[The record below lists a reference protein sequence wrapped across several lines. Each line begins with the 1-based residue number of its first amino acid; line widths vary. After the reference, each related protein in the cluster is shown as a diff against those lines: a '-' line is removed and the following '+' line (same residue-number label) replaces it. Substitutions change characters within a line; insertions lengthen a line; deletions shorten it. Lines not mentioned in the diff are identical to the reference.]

1 MIRKGK
7 CVNFTSCLTA
17 YRGEEITIS
26 QGDFVC
32 PECGKTLQPAATAKG
47 GNLKI
52 AALVIGGIIVVALV
66 GIFVLGSILSRFQKA
81 SELADQ
87 QAVAAATP
95 TPTTAPAE
103 ATTTAPA
110 SSATPAETPVA
121 EAAPAPDAVVAEA
134 KPNLDKD
141 DAQNRAVKAEVL
153 KRIDLMPNVS
163 EDNKDK
169 LYMSVDRARQMGR
182 MLVIPFASGSTR
194 MAEGDVAKLRDALHE
209 PAIKTLLDDPTAV
222 FVVLGFADMS
232 GDPKANIKISDTRAE
247 SVINTM
253 REECGV
259 ANVMHAVGM
268 GGSQLFDTSGKEK
281 NRVVEIWAVLP

>member
-17 YRGEEITIS
+17 YRSEEITVS

-32 PECGKTLQPAATAKG
+32 PECGKPLQPALQSKG

-52 AALVIGGIIVVALV
+52 AAMIIGAIILIALV
-66 GIFVLGSILSRFQKA
+66 GILVLGSILSRWQKA
-81 SELADQ
+81 SEIADQ
-87 QAVAAATP
+87 QAAAAATP
-95 TPTTAPAE
+95 VPTTAPVAV
-103 ATTTAPA
+103 TDSTPAP
-110 SSATPAETPVA
+110 SAAPAETPA
-121 EAAPAPDAVVAEA
+121 AQAAPAPEAVVAEA

-141 DAQNRAVKAEVL
+141 DAQNRAVKTEVL

-163 EDNKDK
+163 EENKDK

-182 MLVIPFASGSTR
+182 MLVIPFSSGSTK
-194 MAEGDVAKLRDALHE
+194 MAPGDVAKLRDALHE

-247 SVINTM
+247 SVITTM

-268 GGSQLFDTSGKEK
+268 GGSQLFDASGKEK